1 MMLRRINDDDDDD
14 DDDNDDDNDDGEG
27 EDDGEDDDDD
37 DDEEEEEEDDDEA
50 ATQKLGPHFVRAC
63 AVEMHVNISEESLFA
78 VICRKNVAPQNE
90 PRTRTH
96 TLCARVGQL
105 KRMSRFHKSHLIRKF
120 TAQSEQPDQALAFTA
135 TVRTLQCGH
144 TVWGKRMFVF
154 FFFFFFH

>member
-1 MMLRRINDDDDDD
+1 MMLRRINDDDD

-37 DDEEEEEEDDDEA
+37 DEEEEDDDEA

-96 TLCARVGQL
+96 TLCEGWAVETHVKISQEPL
-105 KRMSRFHKSHLIRKF
+105 DTEIYSP
-120 TAQSEQPDQALAFTA
+120 E
-135 TVRTLQCGH
+135 
-144 TVWGKRMFVF
+144 
-154 FFFFFFH
+154 